1 MTTYAFEPETAAFV
15 RSVEQGPPTEG
26 LSLEQL
32 RAGYRDTVIGNSIV
46 TDSVIAVED
55 RSVALGGR
63 SLSARLYLPAG
74 AATPG
79 PLLIYVHG
87 GGFAVGDLESH
98 DRLLRLVASES
109 GVRVL
114 AIDYRR
120 APENPY
126 PAALD
131 DVVGVYRWAC
141 ANAVALGVNAERVA
155 LGGESAGA
163 THAVMAALALGAS
176 GKKPALLWA
185 FVPALDPT
193 GSGKSHR
200 LFATGAGRT
209 ATEFAYLWSLYLPDE
224 ATRND
229 PTIAPA
235 NADPSALPR
244 TFFYTAEFDPA
255 RDDGE
260 NFAARAKTADV
271 NITLKR
277 QAGLV
282 HQFPEITGISP
293 ASLRAVKNASH
304 DLAAALAGA

>member
-1 MTTYAFEPETAAFV
+1 MTTYAFEAQTAAFV

-26 LSLEQL
+26 LSLDQL
-32 RAGYRDTVIGNSIV
+32 RTGYRDTVIANSVVAHGAVATEDIV
-46 TDSVIAVED
+46 VPLD
-55 RSVALGGR
+55 GR
-63 SLSARLYLPAG
+63 SLQVRLYVPAI
-74 AATPG
+74 ATTPG
-79 PLLIYVHG
+79 PLLVYVHG

-98 DRLLRLVASES
+98 DRLIRLIASRS
-109 GVRVL
+109 GIRVL

-126 PAALD
+126 PAALE
-131 DVVGVYRWAC
+131 DV
-141 ANAVALGVNAERVA
+141 LGVFRWVQVNAGAIGVDADRVA

-163 THAVMAALALGAS
+163 THAVMAALALGHSDAR
-176 GKKPALLWA
+176 PALLWA

-193 GSGKSHR
+193 GSGESHK

-224 ATRND
+224 AMRD
-229 PTIAPA
+229 DRAIAPVF
-235 NADPSALPR
+235 ADASVLPR

-260 NFAARAKTADV
+260 NFAARAKASGVDV
-271 NITLKR
+271 TLKR

-293 ASLRAVKNASH
+293 ASLQAVTDASR
-304 DLAAALAGA
+304 DLANALSGA